1 MNEIEAIS
9 MPVIKKNIEPPKIS
23 KNNLPDITTE
33 VLRKKKITTEKKHC
47 PLCKAKDYLLNVELL
62 ATRNVG
68 VYNCKYCAITI
79 QL

>member
-33 VLRKKKITTEKKHC
+33 VLRKKKITTEKSTA
-47 PLCKAKDYLLNVELL
+47 LSAKQRIIY
-62 ATRNVG
+62 
-68 VYNCKYCAITI
+68 
-79 QL
+79 